1 LSVTETNEPEP
12 RLLISHRLVDAI
24 VVVLSI
30 LLAFAID
37 AWWDDRGERKAE
49 VVLLKRLQADFMDV
63 RSMLEVTKQDHSETH
78 DACLALLEFEI
89 GESLPAS
96 PQVDTMVAKVF
107 IASRTFNP
115 GLGAVAAFLNSDS
128 SRRVRNQP
136 LADLLLG
143 WSGLVE
149 ELQEEEAQLQ
159 KGVSER
165 WTPYLASRVNLG
177 PYIATYGVLKS
188 GLPAHVSL
196 LPQRKALTVDEE
208 FVNHV
213 LNRYTWQQL
222 ALRDIGPLITATD
235 EILALL
241 EKELGS

>member
-1 LSVTETNEPEP
+1 MRV
-12 RLLISHRLVDAI
+12 SHRLVDAT

-49 VVLLKRLQADFMDV
+49 VVLLKRLQADFSDV
-63 RSMLEVTKQDHSETH
+63 RSMLEVTRQDHTETH
-78 DACLALLEFEI
+78 DACVALLEFEV
-89 GESLPAS
+89 GERLPTS
-96 PQVDTMVAKVF
+96 PQVDTLVAKVF

-115 GLGAVAAFLNSDS
+115 GPGAVAAFLNSDS

-136 LADLLLG
+136 LADLLLA

-165 WTPYLASRVNLG
+165 WTPYLASRVSLG
-177 PYIATYGVLKS
+177 PYIATYAVLRY
-188 GLPAHVSL
+188 GLPGTVSAP
-196 LPQRKALTVDEE
+196 PQRQALTVDEE

-222 ALRDIGPLITATD
+222 ALRDIGPLFTATD
-235 EILALL
+235 KILELL

>member
-1 LSVTETNEPEP
+1 MSVVENNEPKSRLRVSQ
-12 RLLISHRLVDAI
+12 RLLDAI
-24 VVVLSI
+24 VVVASI

-49 VVLLKRLQADFMDV
+49 VVLLKRLQADFTDV
-63 RSMLEVTKQDHSETH
+63 RSMLEVTKQDHAETH
-78 DACLALLEFEI
+78 DACLALLEFEV
-89 GESLPAS
+89 GEPLPMS
-96 PQVDTMVAKVF
+96 PQVDTLVAKVF

-115 GLGAVAAFLNSDS
+115 GPGAVAAFLNSDS

-159 KGVSER
+159 KGVSDR

-177 PYIATYGVLKS
+177 PYIATFGALMA
-188 GLPAHVSL
+188 GLPAHVL
-196 LPQRKALTVDEE
+196 APPQRKSLTVDEE

-213 LNRYTWQQL
+213 LNRFTWQQL
-222 ALRDIGPLITATD
+222 ALRDIEPLVIATD